1 MTIGG
6 FMNVGLRYGFA
17 VGSVAFIFGNFIAC
31 GAQMYRVS
39 LAEDHDAAKVS
50 ADSGNPNSP
59 LYGLHSPHGWVKLPI
74 EFKVGNS
81 MDPQQKTGLLAAM
94 KTWEIATGKTL
105 FKFIGVQDGVDG
117 DSFPDLYSSLKD
129 AVNGQYLDA
138 NWKKTGKPDVVLA
151 TTIWNNSNQDSA
163 AISTADI
170 RFNVQDYVLGDSLSI
185 KGAYVEATGQFKD
198 PVDMQTL
205 ALHELGHLLGLTHI
219 SSDVDAVSI
228 MNPYVYIGEGL
239 TNRHVSTG
247 DIERIQK
254 IYGCEGAVCDLDKAL
269 EAVLEFNKSDT
280 TQTAAQ

>member
-1 MTIGG
+1 
-6 FMNVGLRYGFA
+6 MNVGVRYGFA
-17 VGSVAFIFGNFIAC
+17 VGSVAFLFGNFIAC

-39 LAEDHDAAKVS
+39 LEDDHNAAQVS
-50 ADSGNPNSP
+50 IESTDPNSP
-59 LYGLHSPHGWVKLPI
+59 AFGLHSPHGWVKLPI

-81 MDPQQKTGLLAAM
+81 MDPEQKSGLLAAM

-105 FKFIGVQDGVDG
+105 FKYIGVQDGVDG

-151 TTIWNNSNQDSA
+151 TTIWNNSSHDSA

-170 RFNVQDYVLGDSLSI
+170 RFNVQGYVLGNSQTL

-205 ALHELGHLLGLTHI
+205 ALHELGHLLGLAHV
-219 SSDVDAVSI
+219 SSDRDAVSI

-239 TNRHVSTG
+239 TNRHLSTG

-254 IYGCEGAVCDLDKAL
+254 IYGCEGAVCDVDKAL
-269 EAVLEFNKSDT
+269 EAVLEFSKTDA

>member
-1 MTIGG
+1 
-6 FMNVGLRYGFA
+6 MNVGVRYGFA
-17 VGSVAFIFGNFIAC
+17 VGSVAFLFGNFIAC

-39 LAEDHDAAKVS
+39 LKDDHNAAQVS
-50 ADSGNPNSP
+50 IEATDPNSP
-59 LYGLHSPHGWVKLPI
+59 AFGLHSPHGWVKLPI

-81 MDPQQKTGLLAAM
+81 MDPEQKSGLLAAM

-105 FKFIGVQDGVDG
+105 FKYIGVQDGVDG

-151 TTIWNNSNQDSA
+151 TTIWNNSTHDSA

-170 RFNVQDYVLGDSLSI
+170 RFNVQDYVLGNSQTL

-205 ALHELGHLLGLTHI
+205 ALHELGHLLGLAHV
-219 SSDVDAVSI
+219 SSDMDAVSI

-254 IYGCEGAVCDLDKAL
+254 IYGCEGAVCDVDKAL
-269 EAVLEFNKSDT
+269 DAVLEFSKTDP
-280 TQTAAQ
+280 TQTAAH

>member
-1 MTIGG
+1 
-6 FMNVGLRYGFA
+6 MNVGVRYGFA
-17 VGSVAFIFGNFIAC
+17 VGSVAFLFGNFIAC

-39 LAEDHDAAKVS
+39 LTDDHNAAQVS
-50 ADSGNPNSP
+50 IEATDPNSP
-59 LYGLHSPHGWVKLPI
+59 AFGLHSPHGWVKLPI

-81 MDPQQKTGLLAAM
+81 MDPEQKSGVLAAM

-105 FKFIGVQDGVDG
+105 FKYIGVQDGVDG

-151 TTIWNNSNQDSA
+151 TTIWNNSSHDSA

-170 RFNVQDYVLGDSLSI
+170 RFNVQDYVLGNSQTL

-205 ALHELGHLLGLTHI
+205 ALHELGHLLGLAHV
-219 SSDVDAVSI
+219 SSDMDAVSI

-254 IYGCEGAVCDLDKAL
+254 IYGCEGAVCDVDKAL
-269 EAVLEFNKSDT
+269 DAVLEFSKTDP
-280 TQTAAQ
+280 TQTAAH

>member
-1 MTIGG
+1 
-6 FMNVGLRYGFA
+6 MNVGVRYGFA
-17 VGSVAFIFGNFIAC
+17 VGSVAFLFGNFIAC

-39 LAEDHDAAKVS
+39 LTDDHNAAQVS
-50 ADSGNPNSP
+50 IEATDPNSP
-59 LYGLHSPHGWVKLPI
+59 AFGLHSPHGWVKLPI

-81 MDPQQKTGLLAAM
+81 MDPEQKSGLLAAM

-105 FKFIGVQDGVDG
+105 FKYIGVQDGVDG

-151 TTIWNNSNQDSA
+151 TTIWNNSTHDSA

-170 RFNVQDYVLGDSLSI
+170 RFNVQDYVLGNSQTL

-205 ALHELGHLLGLTHI
+205 ALHELGHLLGLAHV
-219 SSDVDAVSI
+219 SSDMDAVSI

-254 IYGCEGAVCDLDKAL
+254 IYGCEGAVCDVDKAL
-269 EAVLEFNKSDT
+269 DAVLEFSKTDP
-280 TQTAAQ
+280 TQTAAH

>member
-1 MTIGG
+1 
-6 FMNVGLRYGFA
+6 
-17 VGSVAFIFGNFIAC
+17 
-31 GAQMYRVS
+31 MYRVS
-39 LAEDHDAAKVS
+39 LEDDHNAAQVS
-50 ADSGNPNSP
+50 IESTDPNSP
-59 LYGLHSPHGWVKLPI
+59 AFGLHSPHGWVKLPI

-81 MDPQQKTGLLAAM
+81 MDPEQKSGLLAAM

-105 FKFIGVQDGVDG
+105 FKYIGVQDGVDG

-151 TTIWNNSNQDSA
+151 TTIWNNSSHDSA

-170 RFNVQDYVLGDSLSI
+170 RFNVQGYVLGNSQTL

-205 ALHELGHLLGLTHI
+205 ALHELGHLLGLAHV
-219 SSDVDAVSI
+219 SSDRDAVSI

-239 TNRHVSTG
+239 TNRHLSTG

-254 IYGCEGAVCDLDKAL
+254 IYGCEGAVCDVDKAL
-269 EAVLEFNKSDT
+269 EAVLEFSKTDA

>member
-1 MTIGG
+1 
-6 FMNVGLRYGFA
+6 MNVGVRYGFA
-17 VGSVAFIFGNFIAC
+17 VGSVAFLFGNFIAC

-39 LAEDHDAAKVS
+39 LTDDHNAAQVS
-50 ADSGNPNSP
+50 IEATDPNSP
-59 LYGLHSPHGWVKLPI
+59 AFGLHSPHGWVKLPI

-81 MDPQQKTGLLAAM
+81 MDPEQKSGLLAAM

-105 FKFIGVQDGVDG
+105 FKYIGVQDGVDG

-151 TTIWNNSNQDSA
+151 TTIWNNSTHDSA

-170 RFNVQDYVLGDSLSI
+170 RFNVQGYVLGNSQTL

-205 ALHELGHLLGLTHI
+205 ALHELGHLLGLAHV
-219 SSDVDAVSI
+219 SSDMDAVSI

-254 IYGCEGAVCDLDKAL
+254 IYGCEGAVCDVDKAL
-269 EAVLEFNKSDT
+269 DAVLEFSKTDP
-280 TQTAAQ
+280 TQTAAH